1 MMKEK
6 VINQM
11 NIEFSEKETHYNIK
25 LNETEKKLEYLSR
38 ENQYLIERNEKIESE
53 MSEMLREL

>member
-53 MSEMLREL
+53 MSEMVREL